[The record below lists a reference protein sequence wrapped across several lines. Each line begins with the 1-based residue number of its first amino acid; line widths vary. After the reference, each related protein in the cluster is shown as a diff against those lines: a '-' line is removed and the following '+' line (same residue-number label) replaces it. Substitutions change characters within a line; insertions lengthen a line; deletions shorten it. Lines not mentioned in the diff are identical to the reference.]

1 LDELHNI
8 KKDIEDQKVVIG
20 DFKTVKSNLE
30 TQIKDLEK
38 TYLDELK
45 KSSEMSLKNEHQ
57 IIKSFHENLA
67 MDRLNKMILEGYERT
82 RKDVENLRN
91 LQSEN
96 DALENEDR
104 DYVPNLPTSQTNFS
118 PKRYDRS
125 NLLYI
130 YWGSGYKPSVKE
142 EPRRQARETQRTTVI
157 EPIREDDRNN
167 DRYSRKIEDDRL
179 FDRSRKRS
187 PQQAGPDPTEERYIE
202 CFPLFLIVM
211 PFMNKSKTKIKAQV
225 IFSLGAG
232 KRAA

>member
-1 LDELHNI
+1 MDELHNI

-91 LQSEN
+91 LQSES

-104 DYVPNLPTSQTNFS
+104 DYDPNLPTSQTNFS

-130 YWGSGYKPSVKE
+130 Y
-142 EPRRQARETQRTTVI
+142 
-157 EPIREDDRNN
+157 
-167 DRYSRKIEDDRL
+167 
-179 FDRSRKRS
+179 
-187 PQQAGPDPTEERYIE
+187 
-202 CFPLFLIVM
+202 
-211 PFMNKSKTKIKAQV
+211 
-225 IFSLGAG
+225 
-232 KRAA
+232 